1 MGSRVADLMQAKAA
15 LLSSA
20 AEARLQTVKQQ
31 HSDKLQHLKL
41 EVADKEC
48 QVCPSV
54 LPSVVLAHVRW
65 TLWRAACELAC
76 TERLLA

>member
-20 AEARLQTVKQQ
+20 AEARLQTVENE
-31 HSDKLQHLKL
+31 HSDKLQQLRL

-48 QVCPSV
+48 QVCPNV
-54 LPSVVLAHVRW
+54 LPFALRWRIFCGLCRVRVQRSDLA
-65 TLWRAACELAC
+65 
-76 TERLLA
+76 